1 MFAADAPMHPGRDT
15 AGADRLP
22 ADRAEPPVSPR
33 LVEDVAVLRGRWV
46 AGAIGDAAHA
56 AGYFLLW
63 HIDRHGRRFA
73 SRLQRDRDTPDPEVW
88 RERLLTAD
96 AAALNALLGEWLTH
110 YRYLRICADIPG
122 ALRAWLQDDWPLRLT
137 ERIPDPREVL
147 RLQAE
152 GIRPVTLIGFPR
164 AAQSIL
170 HKANGQDFLVHDLA
184 HAWKFL
190 HDPRQYRLQSRFFQ
204 WLQRALES
212 GLFDEWLTD
221 AAFAGQMD
229 YLISD
234 MNTHP
239 VHGLKFLHAAAIECL
254 LRREGRGS
262 RERISDRARR
272 ALMDKLENLGVLGEL
287 PGDAMQ
293 ALLRLAA
300 GLDDAADARHIE
312 AALL

>member
-1 MFAADAPMHPGRDT
+1 M
-15 AGADRLP
+15 
-22 ADRAEPPVSPR
+22 
-33 LVEDVAVLRGRWV
+33 AVLRGRWV

-63 HIDRHGRRFA
+63 HIERHGRRFA
-73 SRLQRDRDTPDPEVW
+73 SRLQRDRDTPAPEVW
-88 RERLLTAD
+88 RERLLTAE
-96 AAALNALLGEWLTH
+96 ATALYALLGEWLSH
-110 YRYLRICADIPG
+110 YRYLRIGADIPG

-137 ERIPDPREVL
+137 ERIPGPREVL

-152 GIRPVTLIGFPR
+152 GTRPVTLIGFPR
-164 AAQSIL
+164 AAQPIL

-190 HDPRQYRLQSRFFQ
+190 RDPRQYRLQCRFFR

-254 LRREGRGS
+254 LRREGRGP
-262 RERISDRARR
+262 RERMSDGTRQG
-272 ALMDKLENLGVLGEL
+272 LMDTLENLGAIGEL
-287 PGDAMQ
+287 PVDAMQ

-300 GLDDAADARHIE
+300 GLDDATDARHIE
-312 AALL
+312 AALLGGMTTPS

>member
-1 MFAADAPMHPGRDT
+1 
-15 AGADRLP
+15 
-22 ADRAEPPVSPR
+22 VSSR
-33 LVEDVAVLRGRWV
+33 LVADVAVLRGRWV
-46 AGAIGDAAHA
+46 ASAIGDAAHA

-73 SRLQRDRDTPDPEVW
+73 SRLQRGGDAPDPEVW
-88 RERLLTAD
+88 RERLLTAE
-96 AAALNALLGEWLTH
+96 ATALNALLGEWLSH
-110 YRYLRICADIPG
+110 YRYLRIGDDIPG

-137 ERIPDPREVL
+137 ERIPGPREVL

-164 AAQSIL
+164 AAQPIL
-170 HKANGQDFLVHDLA
+170 HKANGHDFLVHDLA

-190 HDPRQYRLQSRFFQ
+190 HDPRQYRLQCRFFQ

-221 AAFAGQMD
+221 AAFAEQMD

-254 LRREGRGS
+254 LRREGRGP
-262 RERISDRARR
+262 RERMSDGARR
-272 ALMDKLENLGVLGEL
+272 VLMDKLGNLGSIGEL
-287 PGDAMQ
+287 PDDAML

-300 GLDDAADARHIE
+300 GADTATDARSIE
-312 AALL
+312 VALL